1 MPRSFNT
8 DRVDFHHGSAINHG
22 CGKRH
27 VDACTPLNYPVQRR
41 IGPVLISTRSR
52 YGLKIM
58 YELAFRYGAQP
69 VFLKDIA
76 NAHSISEKYL
86 SKLVI
91 PLRGVGL
98 ISSFRGAHGG
108 YALARDPRKITV
120 REIVQVLE
128 GEIAPAAGTRK
139 ADHDQPSAVH
149 PTENVWALLD
159 KTVYETLESVTL
171 DSLVQAGRN
180 EVLNYQ
186 I

>member
-1 MPRSFNT
+1 MEKRMRNT
-8 DRVDFHHGSAINHG
+8 NGRR
-22 CGKRH
+22 RH
-27 VDACTPLNYPVQRR
+27 VDAHPRLTYPVYRR
-41 IGPVLISTRSR
+41 RGPVLISTRSR
-52 YGLKIM
+52 YGLKLM
-58 YELAFRYGAQP
+58 YELALKYGAQP

-76 NAHSISEKYL
+76 NAHNISEKYL

-128 GEIAPAAGTRK
+128 GELAPATGSRK
-139 ADHDQPSAVH
+139 RGAEEQADSH
-149 PTENVWALLD
+149 PTEGVWALLD
-159 KTVYETLESVTL
+159 KTVYETLENVTL
-171 DSLVQAGRN
+171 DSLVQAGKKGI
-180 EVLNYQ
+180 LNYQ